1 MKLVTFHT
9 PDGPK
14 LGAVHPKTNHIV
26 DLHAASDGRLPDDM
40 LAFLQGGDAAMALA
54 RQTLSR
60 TDLSPFSRPLPET
73 RLLAPVRNPSKIIA
87 LARNYVA
94 HAAEQKVAP
103 PKNPVIFAKYPSAI
117 IGPEEAITWDGTLT
131 QQVDAEAELAVVIG
145 RTARRV
151 PEAEALRYVA
161 GYTCCNDVSA
171 RDLQFADKQYT
182 RGKSLDTFCPLGPWL
197 VTRDEIPDPQRLEI
211 KAVWNGKVM
220 QHASTA
226 EMSFGVAYLIA
237 FLSRA
242 FTLLPGD
249 IIATG
254 TPAGVGVFREPPV
267 FLKDG
272 DEVVIEIE
280 GIGKLRNPCAVR

>member
-9 PDGPK
+9 PEGPK
-14 LGAVHPKTNHIV
+14 LGAVHPETKAVI
-26 DLHAASDGRLPDDM
+26 DLHAASDGRLPGDM
-40 LAFLQGGDAAMALA
+40 LAFLQAGDAAMALA
-54 RQTLSR
+54 RQTLAR
-60 TDLSPFSRPLPET
+60 TDLAPFSRPLAET
-73 RLLAPVRNPSKIIA
+73 RLLAPIRNPSKIIA

-94 HAAEQKVAP
+94 HAAEQKVEP
-103 PKNPVIFAKYPSAI
+103 PKSPIIFAKYPSAI
-117 IGPEEAITWDGTLT
+117 IGPEETITWDGTLT

-145 RTARRV
+145 RTARHV
-151 PEAEALRYVA
+151 PEGDALRYVA

-171 RDLQFADKQYT
+171 RDLQFADRQYT

-197 VTRDEIPDPQRLEI
+197 VTGDEIPDPQRLEI
-211 KAVWNGKVM
+211 KALWNGVVM

-226 EMSFGVAYLIA
+226 DMSFGVAYLIA

-254 TPAGVGVFREPPV
+254 TPSGVGVFRQPPV
-267 FLKDG
+267 FLQDG
-272 DEVVIEIE
+272 DEVVVEIE
-280 GIGKLRNPCAVR
+280 RIGKLRNLCAVR

>member
-14 LGAVHPKTNHIV
+14 PGAVHPETNHIV
-26 DLHAASDGRLPDDM
+26 DLHAATGGRLPGDM
-40 LAFLQGGDAAMALA
+40 LAFLRAGDAAMALA

-60 TDLSPFSRPLPET
+60 ADLAPFSRPLAET
-73 RLLAPVRNPSKIIA
+73 RLLAPIRNPSKIIA

-103 PKNPVIFAKYPSAI
+103 PKSPVIFAKYPSAI
-117 IGPEEAITWDGTLT
+117 IGPEEAIRWEGTLT
-131 QQVDAEAELAVVIG
+131 QQVDAEAELAVIIG
-145 RTARRV
+145 RRARHV
-151 PEAEALRYVA
+151 PEEEALRYVA

-197 VTRDEIPDPQRLEI
+197 VTGDEVPDPQNLEI
-211 KAVWNGKVM
+211 RGIWNGTVM

-226 EMSFGVAYLIA
+226 DMSFGVAYLIA

-267 FLKDG
+267 FLQDG
-272 DEVVIEIE
+272 DEVVVEIE
-280 GIGKLRNPCAVR
+280 RIGKLRNPCEVR